1 MRNKFRIALLS
12 MAAVGLVGCADKL
25 TDDVAQGGQGNGD
38 EAENYV
44 VFKIGNIGS
53 ETRAGD
59 TPGAGDFLEGL
70 AEEHAVST
78 KAGANYVYFFTAG
91 SDAILLQATPLEVLG
106 QTDDP
111 VHNPN
116 HKEEYD
122 QDQEKVYQARIK
134 GTEEEL
140 KNYKQCLVILNGDPQ
155 TLNDLQYKEEQNNG
169 ETTKVK
175 RTLNEVLEALD
186 KTYMGWYKDGSTTYF
201 TMSNTVYVNEEDM
214 SVKAAEEIKPGQIC
228 KTMAEAQKDPIIV
241 HVERVLAK
249 FELNKV
255 QGNNTT
261 LIADGTTDD
270 ERTIEPT
277 KEDDKGENLYITMM
291 TSTEEDGTGNNINY
305 GENEE
310 ESHYT
315 EWKATNHSWKVKIV
329 GWGMNATESETYWV
343 KNLKPSTANN
353 EYFGSW
359 KYEYDKNTFGWNDEA
374 RVRSYWAVDPHYNG
388 AADETKYPHQ
398 YRTAADKDGIVSGTD
413 GAGGLQSD
421 LLLKYNSYT
430 ALANLPS
437 KGYNYSVENTFDYSN
452 SLSTEEPIDYSWFTK
467 GTGYDFGGTGYKRTG
482 THAIVA
488 AELLIAEDDKGTN
501 YAAKTVYQY
510 DSYYWDVEG
519 TTRYQD
525 MSKSLKK
532 YMLNQILFHW
542 SLENDFKEL
551 YVDENLET
559 PLVASSENFDKY
571 FEVVAATVKGGDGRA
586 MMQLRAKDSE
596 DKDVKL
602 WFMDENNIKQ
612 SLANASG
619 NLHINNFNKNFLY
632 QYGTARRFEG
642 GKMYYYIPIKHMS
655 VDNITPTDPTPDP
668 YEYNVGRYG
677 VVRNHWYKL
686 NIKAIKN
693 PGIPV
698 DDPDQP
704 IIPSDDPDQD
714 YYAAFEIVILPW
726 HVIDNDVTFE

>member
-78 KAGANYVYFFTAG
+78 KAGANFVYFFTEG
-91 SDAILLQATPLEVLG
+91 DDATLLQATPLEVLG

-111 VHNPN
+111 T
-116 HKEEYD
+116 HKPDHDEQYND
-122 QDQEKVYQARIK
+122 SGNEKVYQARIK

-140 KNYKQCLVILNGDPQ
+140 KKYKQCLVILNGDPQ

-169 ETTKVK
+169 ETTKAK

-201 TMSNTVYVNEEDM
+201 TMSNTVYVDEENDLN
-214 SVKAAEEIKPGQIC
+214 VKSAKEIRPGQIC

-255 QGNNTT
+255 QGNTTT
-261 LIADGTTDD
+261 LIADGTTDE

-277 KEDDKGENLYITMM
+277 KEGDKGENLYITMM
-291 TSTEEDGTGNNINY
+291 TSTEEDGTGNDTNY
-305 GENEE
+305 GNNEE
-310 ESHYT
+310 DSHYT
-315 EWKATNHSWKVKIV
+315 EWKATNHLWKVKIV

-343 KNLKPSTANN
+343 KNLKAS
-353 EYFGSW
+353 EGKFGSW
-359 KYEYDKNTFGWNDEA
+359 NYNYENDTFGWNDYN

-388 AADETKYPHQ
+388 AGDEAKYPHQ
-398 YRTAADKDGIVSGTD
+398 YRTAADKDNIVPGTN
-413 GAGGLQSD
+413 GAGGLKAD
-421 LLLKYNSYT
+421 LILKYNSYED
-430 ALANLPS
+430 LAKLPS
-437 KGYNYSVENTFDYSN
+437 KGYNYSVENTFDYS
-452 SLSTEEPIDYSWFTK
+452 SSVSTEEPIDYSWFTK
-467 GTGYDFGGTGYKRTG
+467 GKSYDFGGTGYKRTG

-488 AELLIAEDDKGTN
+488 AELLIADDDKGTN

-510 DSYYWDVEG
+510 DSYYWEAEG
-519 TTRYQD
+519 DEDTKRYQD

-532 YMLNQILFHW
+532 YMLNQVLFHW

-551 YVDENLET
+551 YVDEDLET
-559 PLVASSENFDKY
+559 PLVANSDNFDKY
-571 FEVVAATVKGGDGRA
+571 FEVVAATIKGGDGRA
-586 MMQLRAKDSE
+586 MMQLRSKDSE
-596 DKDVKL
+596 GNDVKL
-602 WFMDENNIKQ
+602 WFLDKDNNKLSI
-612 SLANASG
+612 ANASG
-619 NLHINNFNKNFLY
+619 NAYINDFNKNFLY

-655 VDNITPTDPTPDP
+655 AEGEVDGE
-668 YEYNVGRYG
+668 YEYNVGKWG
-677 VVRNHWYKL
+677 VVRNHWYRL
-686 NIKAIKN
+686 NINAIKN

-704 IIPSDDPDQD
+704 IIPNDDPEQD

-726 HVIDNDVTFE
+726 HVIDNNVTFE